1 VAYVPSVEL
10 IPGVLAGDSRAIARL
25 LSRAEAGAAE
35 SRAALDSM
43 FARAGR
49 AHVVGVTGVA
59 GGGKSTLVAKLAAA
73 IRSSKRTVAIVAIDP
88 SSPFSGGA
96 ILGDRI
102 RMGDLAGDPGV
113 FVRSMAARGAP
124 GGLAR
129 GTLEAVD
136 VLDAAGYD
144 IVIVETDGVGQDE
157 VEVAR
162 GAHTVVVVSA
172 PGLGDDIQA
181 LKAGI
186 LEIADVHAVSKC
198 DRPDAHRAVADLTN
212 MLSLGLRDAAVAWQV
227 PVIATSAVRGDGVGE
242 LLAAIDRHRAMLDAT
257 GAIETRRAQIAERRL
272 LKAGEEILR
281 DRFERQR
288 DGRFAGLLDQLRT
301 RVLSP
306 HAAADRLLDEL
317 QTARREDA

>member
-1 VAYVPSVEL
+1 
-10 IPGVLAGDSRAIARL
+10 
-25 LSRAEAGAAE
+25 
-35 SRAALDSM
+35 
-43 FARAGR
+43 
-49 AHVVGVTGVA
+49 
-59 GGGKSTLVAKLAAA
+59 
-73 IRSSKRTVAIVAIDP
+73 
-88 SSPFSGGA
+88 
-96 ILGDRI
+96 
-102 RMGDLAGDPGV
+102 
-113 FVRSMAARGAP
+113 
-124 GGLAR
+124 
-129 GTLEAVD
+129 
-136 VLDAAGYD
+136 
-144 IVIVETDGVGQDE
+144 
-157 VEVAR
+157 
-162 GAHTVVVVSA
+162 
-172 PGLGDDIQA
+172 
-181 LKAGI
+181 
-186 LEIADVHAVSKC
+186 
-198 DRPDAHRAVADLTN
+198 